1 MAEPGAEPEDATIDA
16 PAEEDATVDAPAAAT
31 AEAEYD
37 AAARA
42 AQERTAAARKR
53 DNDIIKWPDEEP
65 PKKEVWEVTPLY
77 DWEKEDRGYIFEER
91 LEKATEMKNIG
102 NEHFR
107 ASEWDLALRRYKR
120 ALYHSHI
127 DEMQMFDLG
136 EKHKA
141 DVHAVWVPCK
151 LNLAFC
157 IVRMT
162 ELGEPLEAGSLDLA
176 EEAVNEVTK
185 LQPSNGKAF
194 FRRGQIALL
203 QLDLPKA
210 KEALDMAQKLSGSSG
225 GVREARA
232 KLAELLKEERKR
244 DREMFGGKIQK
255 ESLVAKQ
262 AKAKARWAWLRSWP
276 GVALLLSVGIGVFA
290 AVLVR
295 P

>member
-1 MAEPGAEPEDATIDA
+1 MEPP
-16 PAEEDATVDAPAAAT
+16 PAAEDTADEPVDET
-31 AEAEYD
+31 TAAAAEAGYD
-37 AAARA
+37 AAAREV
-42 AQERTAAARKR
+42 QERTAAARKR
-53 DNDIIKWPDEEP
+53 DDDIIKWPDEEP
-65 PKKEVWEVTPLY
+65 PKKEVWEVAPLY

-136 EKHKA
+136 DKHKA

-185 LQPSNGKAF
+185 LQPTNGKAF

-210 KEALDMAQKLSGSSG
+210 KEALDMAQKLSGNG
-225 GVREARA
+225 GGLREAKAR
-232 KLAELLKEERKR
+232 LNELLKEERKR

-262 AKAKARWAWLRSWP
+262 AKDRARWAWLRSWS
-276 GVALLLSVGIGVFA
+276 GIALLLSIFVGVL
-290 AVLVR
+290 AVVVVR
-295 P
+295 PLK